1 MSAHILGVEPI
12 EPGFK
17 KTRVKPFLGDLDWV
31 EGTVP
36 TPYGVI
42 KVRAEKQEN
51 GAIKTTIEAPDEI
64 EIVEE

>member
-1 MSAHILGVEPI
+1 MSAHVLGVTPI

-17 KTRVKPFLGDLDWV
+17 KARVKPFLGDLDWV

-36 TPYGVI
+36 TPFGII
-42 KVRAEKQEN
+42 KVRADKQKD
-51 GAIKTTIEAPDEI
+51 GSVKTKIEAPKEV